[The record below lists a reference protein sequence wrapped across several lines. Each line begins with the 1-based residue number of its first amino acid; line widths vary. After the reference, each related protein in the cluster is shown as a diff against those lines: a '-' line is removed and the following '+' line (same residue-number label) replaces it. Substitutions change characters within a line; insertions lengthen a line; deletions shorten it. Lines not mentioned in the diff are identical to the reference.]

1 MRLFDIPMEENDAEA
16 KTIGEYLKKL
26 FCTLWEEGEGF
37 SGKHPFG
44 NSGWQ
49 YDVYAALIKAGVV
62 NGKLDSNGYVDEID
76 YGQADDVIL
85 KVIEGS
91 FALETLLQN
100 YESAIDTKKRLA
112 AKIEQL
118 QSELEQVK
126 RERNVAVN
134 EIKACYDIQGIDD
147 YYPIYDLG
155 ICMCCSHYSDDVDR
169 ANGEELACGDCQNA
183 SNWQW
188 HKVKEADHETD

>member
-1 MRLFDIPMEENDAEA
+1 MAEFIDRMSVVCAIKKYELEKCPSYKVAWVTRLKLEVTGDLLEDIMGIPAA
-16 KTIGEYLKKL
+16 
-26 FCTLWEEGEGF
+26 
-37 SGKHPFG
+37 
-44 NSGWQ
+44 
-49 YDVYAALIKAGVV
+49 DVVEVV
-62 NGKLDSNGYVDEID
+62 RCKDCKWHDSVD
-76 YGQADDVIL
+76 GP
-85 KVIEGS
+85 
-91 FALETLLQN
+91 T
-100 YESAIDTKKRLA
+100 

-126 RERNVAVN
+126 RERDAAVN

-155 ICMCCSHYSDDVDR
+155 ICMCCSHYSDVVDR
-169 ANGEELACGDCQNA
+169 ANGEELACYDCQNA

>member
-1 MRLFDIPMEENDAEA
+1 MYEKLVEQLGSYSKIYRSGETLGRAIQYTEDLLDEA
-16 KTIGEYLKKL
+16 
-26 FCTLWEEGEGF
+26 
-37 SGKHPFG
+37 S
-44 NSGWQ
+44 
-49 YDVYAALIKAGVV
+49 AA
-62 NGKLDSNGYVDEID
+62 
-76 YGQADDVIL
+76 
-85 KVIEGS
+85 IET
-91 FALETLLQN
+91 LETLLQN

-126 RERNVAVN
+126 RERDAAVN

-188 HKVKEADHETD
+188 RGAKEGKHDV

>member
-1 MRLFDIPMEENDAEA
+1 MNLIDIPMEENDAEA

-26 FCTLWEEGEGF
+26 FCMLWEEGEGF

-126 RERNVAVN
+126 RERNEAISCLRYSDECYGCLYAVN
-134 EIKACYDIQGIDD
+134 NNPCLCREC
-147 YYPIYDLG
+147 DLNESSCESCLWSEDPCEDCLFG
-155 ICMCCSHYSDDVDR
+155 ENWEWKGAKEGKHDV
-169 ANGEELACGDCQNA
+169 
-183 SNWQW
+183 
-188 HKVKEADHETD
+188 

>member
-1 MRLFDIPMEENDAEA
+1 MYEKLVEQLGSYSKIYRSGETLGRAIQYTEDLLDEA
-16 KTIGEYLKKL
+16 
-26 FCTLWEEGEGF
+26 
-37 SGKHPFG
+37 S
-44 NSGWQ
+44 
-49 YDVYAALIKAGVV
+49 AA
-62 NGKLDSNGYVDEID
+62 
-76 YGQADDVIL
+76 
-85 KVIEGS
+85 IET
-91 FALETLLQN
+91 LETLLQN

-126 RERNVAVN
+126 RERDAAVN

-169 ANGEELACGDCQNA
+169 ANGEELACDDCQNA

-188 HKVKEADHETD
+188 RGVKEADHET

>member
-1 MRLFDIPMEENDAEA
+1 MYEKLVEQLGSYSKGYRSGETLGRAIQYTEDLLDEA
-16 KTIGEYLKKL
+16 
-26 FCTLWEEGEGF
+26 
-37 SGKHPFG
+37 S
-44 NSGWQ
+44 
-49 YDVYAALIKAGVV
+49 AA
-62 NGKLDSNGYVDEID
+62 
-76 YGQADDVIL
+76 
-85 KVIEGS
+85 IET
-91 FALETLLQN
+91 LETLLEN
-100 YESAIDTKKRLA
+100 YESVVNTKNRLA
-112 AKIEQL
+112 VKVHEL

-188 HKVKEADHETD
+188 RGAKEGKHDV

>member
-1 MRLFDIPMEENDAEA
+1 MYEKLVEQLGNYSKRYRSGETLGIAIAYTEDLLDEA
-16 KTIGEYLKKL
+16 
-26 FCTLWEEGEGF
+26 
-37 SGKHPFG
+37 S
-44 NSGWQ
+44 
-49 YDVYAALIKAGVV
+49 AA
-62 NGKLDSNGYVDEID
+62 
-76 YGQADDVIL
+76 
-85 KVIEGS
+85 IET
-91 FALETLLQN
+91 LETLLQN

-112 AKIEQL
+112 AKVEQL

-126 RERNVAVN
+126 RERDAAVN

-188 HKVKEADHETD
+188 RGAKEGKHDV

>member
-1 MRLFDIPMEENDAEA
+1 MYEKLVEQLGSYSKIYRSGETLGRAIQYTEDLLDEA
-16 KTIGEYLKKL
+16 
-26 FCTLWEEGEGF
+26 
-37 SGKHPFG
+37 S
-44 NSGWQ
+44 
-49 YDVYAALIKAGVV
+49 AA
-62 NGKLDSNGYVDEID
+62 
-76 YGQADDVIL
+76 
-85 KVIEGS
+85 IET
-91 FALETLLQN
+91 LETLLQN

-126 RERNVAVN
+126 RERDAAVN

-169 ANGEELACGDCQNA
+169 ANVEELACDDCQNA

-188 HKVKEADHETD
+188 RGVKEADHET